1 LSCQSIQTQLAAS
14 PAAASRVAENGAHD
28 ETAAHEQ
35 LPAEAQVERQHGD
48 QAGQQDGGRGGEA
61 LHNVVRVLHHHGDL
75 WQAVQEAELQHP
87 GSVAEQGG
95 DEAQQDSFN
104 RQLRRSTDGSLTG
117 HQRGRQHSRQS
128 QPGSLDNG
136 ALGAGAIIGANG
148 LALDQRHSGRQ
159 SNKRQPLTRRQPA
172 LQHGN
177 GEEGRAGTE
186 IFRQSSGSPTVPS
199 HTRRLKARQLP
210 HCLASRQQLMAN
222 FTTSARTT
230 ADEAKNMSPGRPYA
244 AGLRPSGSD
253 FLRNDSNPS
262 SKGSLIR
269 QGSAESNGSEQS
281 SAEAASVIDEDT
293 RRERQRQASEQLEK
307 AKTKP
312 VAFAVRTNVSYDGAN
327 DTECPV
333 PGQAISFSV
342 RDFLHIKEK
351 FDGYW
356 WIGRLIREGSDCQ
369 FVPSP
374 ARLDNLKAQQRSG
387 GGGSGASKTAAAQG
401 TGANANTPPPTNQA
415 PLMEPALLDDS
426 GDADS
431 LGYGGGGGRTGK
443 SGSSA
448 AAAAAA
454 AADPTK
460 KKAFFK
466 KTDSAPPYEVVPSMR
481 PVVLIGPSLKG
492 YEVTDM
498 MQRAIFDFLKR
509 RFEGRIIITQVSS
522 DISLAKRSV
531 LNNPSRRNVLIDRG
545 TRASNI

>member
-1 LSCQSIQTQLAAS
+1 MNLDAF
-14 PAAASRVAENGAHD
+14 HD
-28 ETAAHEQ
+28 
-35 LPAEAQVERQHGD
+35 
-48 QAGQQDGGRGGEA
+48 
-61 LHNVVRVLHHHGDL
+61 
-75 WQAVQEAELQHP
+75 
-87 GSVAEQGG
+87 
-95 DEAQQDSFN
+95 
-104 RQLRRSTDGSLTG
+104 
-117 HQRGRQHSRQS
+117 
-128 QPGSLDNG
+128 
-136 ALGAGAIIGANG
+136 
-148 LALDQRHSGRQ
+148 
-159 SNKRQPLTRRQPA
+159 
-172 LQHGN
+172 
-177 GEEGRAGTE
+177 
-186 IFRQSSGSPTVPS
+186 
-199 HTRRLKARQLP
+199 
-210 HCLASRQQLMAN
+210 
-222 FTTSARTT
+222 
-230 ADEAKNMSPGRPYA
+230 PYA

-401 TGANANTPPPTNQA
+401 TGANANTPPTTNQA

-443 SGSSA
+443 AGSAA

-466 KTDSAPPYEVVPSMR
+466 KVTYGTNERIVYEA
-481 PVVLIGPSLKG
+481 
-492 YEVTDM
+492 
-498 MQRAIFDFLKR
+498 Q
-509 RFEGRIIITQVSS
+509 
-522 DISLAKRSV
+522 
-531 LNNPSRRNVLIDRG
+531 
-545 TRASNI
+545 ASNGSNNGGGVVVGGGSGGGGVGNDEGPKVVFSVRIGSRDLVR